1 VGVTDTLF
9 DGLEFWEPY
18 RDWPIDEN
26 YLPWGEVAR
35 GSSADKQFR
44 VHNMSTDYTATAV
57 VVSVQEMGLADPTR
71 SVAAQHL
78 LSADARTFTAT
89 LGLDTLP
96 PGGVSDRLTLRR
108 VVAPDADSGQG
119 DFQILAHATWR

>member
-1 VGVTDTLF
+1 VSDTLF
-9 DGLEFWEPY
+9 DALQFWEPY

-26 YLPWGEVAR
+26 YLPWGVVAR

-57 VVSVQEMGLADPTR
+57 TVSVQEMGLADPTR

-78 LSADARTFTAT
+78 LSADVRIFAAVVAV
-89 LGLDTLP
+89 DTLP

-108 VVAPDADSGQG
+108 VVAPDADYGPG